1 MSPHLKGVIFAIL
14 GSILWGASGI
24 GGQFLMQDRG
34 IEAEWFASVRMI
46 GAGILL
52 LALDGWRHGGDIFSI
67 WKERRNAFSLL
78 FFAVIGMLGVQ
89 YTYFKAIALSN
100 AATATILQY
109 MMPFCIIAWESFSA
123 RRLPSVKIFLCLFAA
138 VGGTV
143 LLVTH
148 GEWGTLAISTAALA
162 WGLSSAVAAAFYIAQ
177 PKNIIRRTRSS
188 LVVGWGMLIGG
199 IAFSPIAR
207 PWAPAGNFD
216 TPALL
221 ALAFV
226 IIFGTAAAFWIY
238 LSSVETIEPS
248 EAGLLNSV
256 EPLSSILFSILFF
269 QMSFGIA
276 ECAGAL
282 LIIIAVGM
290 TVNNKG

>member
-1 MSPHLKGVIFAIL
+1 MNPHTKGVIFAIL
-14 GSILWGASGI
+14 GSVLWGASGI

-34 IEAEWFASVRMI
+34 IEPEWFASVRMI

-52 LALDGWRHGGDIFSI
+52 LILDGWRHQGNIFSI
-67 WKERRNAFSLL
+67 WKNPRDALSLVL
-78 FFAVIGMLGVQ
+78 FAVIGMVGVQ

-109 MMPFCIIAWESFSA
+109 MMPFCIIAWESLVA
-123 RRLPSVKIFLCLFAA
+123 RRLPSARTFLCLFAA

-177 PKNIIRRTRSS
+177 PKEIIRRTRSS
-188 LVVGWGMLIGG
+188 LVVGWGMLVGG

-207 PWAPAGNFD
+207 PWAPVGTFD

-226 IIFGTAAAFWIY
+226 IVFGTAAAFWIY
-238 LSSVETIEPS
+238 LASVETIEPS

-256 EPLSSILFSILFF
+256 EPLSSIIFSILFF
-269 QMSFGIA
+269 SMAFGLPEAI
-276 ECAGAL
+276 GSL
-282 LIIIAVGM
+282 LIIGAVGM
-290 TVNNKG
+290 TVKRDA